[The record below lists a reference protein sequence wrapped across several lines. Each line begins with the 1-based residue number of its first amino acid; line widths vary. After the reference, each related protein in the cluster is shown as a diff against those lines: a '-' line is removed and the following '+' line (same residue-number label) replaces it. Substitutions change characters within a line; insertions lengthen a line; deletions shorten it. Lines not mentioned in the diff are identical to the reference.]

1 MPTRPSAGWYN
12 APLTILAG
20 FFMRFTIRDV
30 LWLTALIGLALGW
43 FVDHRI
49 VTAEAKL
56 WTNRAVDAEMAMKSD
71 GWIVDWRD
79 ADRGPYFVYPNGRTW
94 APYGR

>member
-1 MPTRPSAGWYN
+1 MVQCPADNSGGVFY
-12 APLTILAG
+12 
-20 FFMRFTIRDV
+20 
-30 LWLTALIGLALGW
+30 ALYDSRRAVVDRAIGLALGW